1 MAETEILECRQ
12 IRIFMRCFNKISVSE
27 EDRETR
33 YCKIYF
39 TIVLVI
45 FC

>member
-12 IRIFMRCFNKISVSE
+12 IRIFMRCFNKISVSGKV
-27 EDRETR
+27 RETR

-39 TIVLVI
+39 VIVVI
-45 FC
+45 SY